1 MALSSSD
8 VYSPQTPGLAT
19 VLGSGLGPLH
29 IIQQEAARVQRER
42 QAAARLKQQQEAAD
56 ARNVVPIDANGWL
69 PHNEELRALTEA
81 AYQKQL
87 AIYGDPTKS
96 AFQKKAEALQEAS
109 RVKQLADRSNELNAR
124 YKTTIGLASDPRYDK
139 AALETGA
146 YSTFFQTDPTTG
158 EKKAVPLSKYDPSAL
173 DNAAVNPAY
182 FNRDKVLQTFIKAEA
197 DKESV
202 RLSKAAPLGG
212 YGVNRQA
219 SSDIFDVNPDGTL
232 AINKDGSYKI
242 RDINALVQRAHS
254 DPFMAAILRDNAQ
267 KAQQGAGADVMANY
281 GELSAEQRAT
291 LNGLPTAPTA
301 ERIDLAT
308 MLAGYGKVKSSE
320 QQTYRAPW
328 RPRADAKQKNPP
340 IYSAPVEADYVA
352 PGQVENPGT
361 QDGAAPLPFTANP
374 TGSDTFATLQAAQV
388 PKGPQQVLATS
399 KYSVPAPVHATASG
413 QNKPYQTDINGV
425 SFRQALVQG
434 EDGKYHWRT
443 NIDKP
448 TVGSF
453 GDAVALPVNKATG
466 VPLTPA
472 DGAAYEAAVRDPQN
486 EVRSFVQVI
495 TPKNKNFAAEYNQ
508 RLRELTAER
517 DRQVAEGD
525 EGAKR
530 MTNAT
535 LQDKAREEA
544 TGTTTI
550 SYVPNYGQDART
562 LDGLTQSGPKGNY
575 RAHREGVAGHQQRV
589 RAAPAKQSARPSFL
603 KTKTTGSAPAQ
614 PAARKTGGMFD

>member
-1 MALSSSD
+1 MALSTSD
-8 VYSPQTPGLAT
+8 VYSPQSPGLAT
-19 VLGSGLGPLH
+19 VLGSGLQPLR
-29 IIQQEAARVQRER
+29 ILQQEEYRR
-42 QAAARLKQQQEAAD
+42 QQQAHNAARLKQQQEAAD
-56 ARNVVPIDANGWL
+56 ARNVVSLEANGWL
-69 PHNEELRALTEA
+69 PHNDELTA
-81 AYQKQL
+81 AVQAGYEKQK
-87 AIYGDPTKS
+87 AIYADPTKS
-96 AFQKKAEALQEAS
+96 AFQKKAEAQQIANSL
-109 RVKQLADRSNELNAR
+109 KQQADRSNELNAR

-146 YSTFFQTDPTTG
+146 YGTFFQADPTTG
-158 EKKAVPLSKYDPSAL
+158 EKKAIPLAQYDPSAL
-173 DNAAVNPAY
+173 DNAATNPAF

-242 RDINALVQRAHS
+242 RDINALVQRAHA
-254 DPFMAAILRDNAQ
+254 DPFMAAILRDNAA

-281 GELSAEQRAT
+281 GELTDEQRAT
-291 LNGLPTAPTA
+291 LNGLPAAAPA
-301 ERIDLAT
+301 ERADLAT
-308 MLAGYGKVKSSE
+308 MLAGYGKVKSSSV
-320 QQTYRAPW
+320 QSYRAPHFA
-328 RPRADAKQKNPP
+328 RAAGKEKNPP
-340 IYSAPVEADYVA
+340 VYAAPVEADYVA
-352 PGQVENPGT
+352 PGQVDNPGT
-361 QDGAAPLPFTANP
+361 QDGAAPLPFGANP

-413 QNKPYQTDINGV
+413 QNKPYQTDVNGV
-425 SFRQALVQG
+425 AFRQALVQG

-495 TPKNKNFAAEYNQ
+495 TPKNKNFTADYKQ
-508 RLRELTAER
+508 RLKELTAER
-517 DRQVAEGD
+517 DRQAAEGD

-530 MTNAT
+530 MTNAA
-535 LQDKAREEA
+535 LEDKAREDA
-544 TGTTTI
+544 TGATTI

-562 LDGLTQSGPKGNY
+562 LDGLTQAGPKGNY

-589 RAAPAKQSARPSFL
+589 RAAPAKRADPLGFGGRTAQAAPKA
-603 KTKTTGSAPAQ
+603 KTIGKNNALG
-614 PAARKTGGMFD
+614 F